1 MSFAA
6 SLIGSSRAKP
16 KIEIKKKK
24 LNPVYILIPTV
35 FDILETI
42 CSNIALTLLVASVTQ
57 MLRATLILFT
67 AMLSVLILKM
77 KLQKHHY

>member
-6 SLIGSSRAKP
+6 SLIGSSSAKP

-67 AMLSVLILKM
+67 AMFSVLILKM
-77 KLQKHHY
+77 KLHKHHY

>member
-6 SLIGSSRAKP
+6 SLIGSSRAEP

-67 AMLSVLILKM
+67 AMFSVLILKM
-77 KLQKHHY
+77 KLHKHHY